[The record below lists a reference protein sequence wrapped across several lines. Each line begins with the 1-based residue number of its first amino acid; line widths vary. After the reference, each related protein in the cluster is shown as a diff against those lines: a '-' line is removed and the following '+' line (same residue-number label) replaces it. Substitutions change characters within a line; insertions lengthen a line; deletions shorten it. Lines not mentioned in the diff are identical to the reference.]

1 MKIDDKRP
9 YNYKR
14 FRDIDM
20 GTCFEWDHSPFLK
33 VKDCAKTPY
42 GVALYTGDLLSFEG
56 DDKVTPLKN
65 VKVVIGE

>member
-33 VKDCAKTPY
+33 VKDCLETPY
-42 GVALYTGDLLSFEG
+42 GVALYTGDLISFEG
-56 DDKVTPLKN
+56 DDKVTPLEN